1 MDKIDD
7 EWNLKMSNLK
17 KKIVQNR
24 QFSFT
29 SKKEKKENLS
39 ELRNIEFTFMKHH
52 TVKPPVA
59 QLSLAR
65 STHQ

>member
-1 MDKIDD
+1 
-7 EWNLKMSNLK
+7 MSNLK

-29 SKKEKKENLS
+29 FKKEKKENLS
-39 ELRNIEFTFMKHH
+39 QLRNVEFTFMKHH

>member
-29 SKKEKKENLS
+29 FKKEKKENLS
-39 ELRNIEFTFMKHH
+39 QLRNVEFTFMKHH
-52 TVKPPVA
+52 TVKSPVA

>member
-7 EWNLKMSNLK
+7 EWNLKVSNLK

-39 ELRNIEFTFMKHH
+39 QLRNVEFTFMKHH
-52 TVKPPVA
+52 TVKPSVA